1 MIGNVRPTSTR
12 SHMISY
18 FNESAFYAEM
28 YLYFFTRFDSVAAFA
43 AKLRITETRAAE
55 IIAKGRSIVHAK

>member
-1 MIGNVRPTSTR
+1 
-12 SHMISY
+12 MISY

-43 AKLRITETRAAE
+43 AKLRITEARAAE